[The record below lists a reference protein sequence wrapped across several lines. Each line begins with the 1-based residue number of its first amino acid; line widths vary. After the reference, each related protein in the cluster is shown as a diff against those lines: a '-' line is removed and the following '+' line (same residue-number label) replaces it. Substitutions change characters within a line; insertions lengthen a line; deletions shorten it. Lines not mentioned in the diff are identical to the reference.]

1 MRKVLL
7 SSTALLAL
15 FAAPVLAQDHGHG
28 PPAQHDQDQQG
39 KAQQH
44 HADARSPHQAKPSG
58 QSREQQRAQSHQQR
72 HAQSQQHERE
82 NAHPQPRPQQ
92 STPPQQ
98 RAQNWSEHS
107 GPQDRREGRDQ
118 RARTRPQPNRGAPGN
133 DRHDRNDHGRA
144 QRQPAP
150 NLAQMR
156 ERAQKD
162 RQRVAQREL
171 WQPRAPQA
179 RRGQPKPERRP
190 VVVTDRAYVAQLP
203 HRQRRFVD
211 GCPPGRGCLPPG
223 QVRQLYASRHAY
235 NDWWHWRPERN
246 VAYRYDS
253 GYVYRIN
260 PVNQTIVSYVP
271 VLGGAL
277 AVGNPW
283 PASYTVQPAP
293 AYYADYYGD
302 YDEPYD
308 YRYADN
314 VLYGVDPQT
323 SQIEQIAAL
332 LTGDSWT
339 IGQPMPDGY
348 GVYNVPYDYRSRY
361 YDTPDAWYRYDD
373 GYIYRIDPTTRL
385 IQAAIQLLV

>member
-1 MRKVLL
+1 
-7 SSTALLAL
+7 
-15 FAAPVLAQDHGHG
+15 
-28 PPAQHDQDQQG
+28 
-39 KAQQH
+39 
-44 HADARSPHQAKPSG
+44 
-58 QSREQQRAQSHQQR
+58 
-72 HAQSQQHERE
+72 
-82 NAHPQPRPQQ
+82 
-92 STPPQQ
+92 
-98 RAQNWSEHS
+98 
-107 GPQDRREGRDQ
+107 
-118 RARTRPQPNRGAPGN
+118 
-133 DRHDRNDHGRA
+133 
-144 QRQPAP
+144 
-150 NLAQMR
+150 MR
-156 ERAQKD
+156 ERAQQD
-162 RQRVAQREL
+162 RQRVAQRAL
-171 WQPRAPQA
+171 WQPRPPEA
-179 RRGQPKPERRP
+179 RRDRPKPERRP

-235 NDWWHWRPERN
+235 NDWWHWQPKQN

-283 PASYTVQPAP
+283 PTNYAVQPAP

-323 SQIEQIAAL
+323 SQIQQIAAL
-332 LTGDSWT
+332 LTGNDWT

-348 GVYNVPYDYRSRY
+348 GVYNVPYDYRSQY

-373 GYIYRIDPTTRL
+373 GYIYRVDPTTRL